1 MAGLLFSTTF
11 TVRMH
16 DIDAAGVMF
25 FGRFFYYIHDA
36 YEDFLKQHSLSIQQL
51 LDSAVLLPIS
61 HTEAD
66 FKAPIVLHEEII
78 IEMYLQEIKEQEFVL
93 HYLLLGLSGE
103 TKATALS
110 SHICLDGDSRQRTA
124 LPAEIHSVLIKR

>member
-1 MAGLLFSTTF
+1 MAALLFSTTF
-11 TVRMH
+11 TARMH

-36 YEDFLKQHSLSIQQL
+36 YEEFLNQHSLSIKQL
-51 LDSAVLLPIS
+51 LNSGIALPIS

-66 FKAPIVLHEEII
+66 FKAPIVLNEKITI
-78 IEMYLQEIKEQEFVL
+78 KIYLQEIQEQEFVL
-93 HYLLLGLSGE
+93 YYQLLDSSGK

-110 SHICLDGDSRQRTA
+110 RHVCLDGDSRQRST
-124 LPAEIHSVLIKR
+124 LPAEIHSILSKK